1 MLIFIFWYL
10 VFFVLELDVWVFV
23 DLDNFDKGIVEVLF
37 WVLIE
42 LLVLIVIELILEVF
56 ILFG

>member
-1 MLIFIFWYL
+1 MWIFIFWYL
-10 VFFVLELDVWVFV
+10 VFLLEGDIWVFV

-37 WVLIE
+37 CVLIE
-42 LLVLIVIELILEVF
+42 LLVWIVIELILEVI